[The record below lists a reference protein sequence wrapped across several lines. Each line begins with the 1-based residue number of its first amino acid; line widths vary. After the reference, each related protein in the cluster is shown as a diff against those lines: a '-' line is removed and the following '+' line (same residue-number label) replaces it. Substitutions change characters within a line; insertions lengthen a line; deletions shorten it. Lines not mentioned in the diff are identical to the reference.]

1 MKEVIKNGKTG
12 VLVDFLDRKALVRRI
27 ESLLDDKKRRARL
40 GSAARALAVK
50 KYDLKTRC
58 LPAQM
63 KWVDKLANL
72 PIKPLPS

>member
-1 MKEVIKNGKTG
+1 
-12 VLVDFLDRKALVRRI
+12 VRRI
-27 ESLLDDKKRRARL
+27 ESLLKDEKRRKRL

-50 KYDLKTRC
+50 KYDLKTLC

-72 PIKPLPS
+72 PIKPLPR